1 MCIVGSAFS
10 LSHFFSEIFINIGW
24 FSKRKT
30 IRAYKNV
37 IRVLFPERSGE
48 KFSMYVSR
56 MCVDCTLPCKEP
68 DDQRHFLFGYSS
80 SSESPVTALGKQRHS
95 QACQHSGRHTHVHIH
110 LNIQWRPQRTRT
122 KNKLLTS
129 FQYVLALRQKFTLP
143 GFRYISII
151 FRSLFDHVKHNF
163 ECAFKGV

>member
-1 MCIVGSAFS
+1 MYSRISI
-10 LSHFFSEIFINIGW
+10 LSQPFFSEIFINIGW

-95 QACQHSGRHTHVHIH
+95 QACQHSGRHTRSHSPEHSVTSTTHANEEQVANKFPICLGAPAEVH
-110 LNIQWRPQRTRT
+110 
-122 KNKLLTS
+122 LTWFSIYFDYFQKS
-129 FQYVLALRQKFTLP
+129 FW
-143 GFRYISII
+143 S
-151 FRSLFDHVKHNF
+151 
-163 ECAFKGV
+163 C